1 MRKTQRADAL
11 PKGRKVETRA
21 ADRTDDRSDGEA
33 SPFPPASEQRAVLFI
48 DGNNWYFA
56 LKEIGV
62 RSSALDYR
70 RVARKLVQERE
81 LRQVRYY
88 VGRVRQPLPRVRAQ
102 QVFLTTIQEQ
112 GVDIFLGKSGR
123 RPENARANEARN
135 SLLRAFESREP
146 EIPRDLMR
154 LLREYCTAH
163 PALREFVEK
172 QVDAMISA
180 DLVELA
186 YRDEY
191 EVAYLLSAD
200 SDFVPP
206 VRAAIRHGRSV
217 FVVNPRPGH
226 ELRQAATEYLTITP
240 DWFEDLYL

>member
-1 MRKTQRADAL
+1 MRKTRRADVL
-11 PKGRKVETRA
+11 PKGRTAGTRA
-21 ADRTDDRSDGEA
+21 ADRTGDRSGGA
-33 SPFPPASEQRAVLFI
+33 IPPFPPESEQRAVLFI

-88 VGRVRQPLPRVRAQ
+88 VGRVRQPLPQFRAQ
-102 QVFLTTIQEQ
+102 QSFLATVQEQ
-112 GVDIFLGKSGR
+112 GVSVFLGKSGPR
-123 RPENARANEARN
+123 RENARANEARN
-135 SLLRAFESREP
+135 SLLRAFESRES

-163 PALREFVEK
+163 PALPEFVEK

-206 VRAAIRHGRSV
+206 VRAARRQGRRV

>member
-1 MRKTQRADAL
+1 MKKTRLAGVL
-11 PKGRKVETRA
+11 PQGRSAEIPA
-21 ADRTDDRSDGEA
+21 ADRTCDQAGRET
-33 SPFPPASEQRAVLFI
+33 PRFPPASEQRAVLFI

-70 RVARKLVQERE
+70 RVARKLVEERE

-88 VGRVRQPLPRVRAQ
+88 VGRVRQPLPQFRAQ
-102 QVFLTTIQEQ
+102 QSFLATIREQ
-112 GVDIFLGKSGR
+112 GVAVFLGKSGP
-123 RPENARANEARN
+123 RPENVRANESRN
-135 SLLRAFESREP
+135 SLLRAFEGREP

-154 LLREYCTAH
+154 LLREYSMAH
-163 PALREFVEK
+163 PTLPEFVEK
-172 QVDAMISA
+172 QVDSMISA

-226 ELRQAATEYLTITP
+226 ELRQAATGYLKIAP
-240 DWFEDLYL
+240 DWFEGLYL

>member
-1 MRKTQRADAL
+1 MRKTRRADVL
-11 PKGRKVETRA
+11 PKGGTVEIRA
-21 ADRTDDRSDGEA
+21 ADRTDDPTDGEA
-33 SPFPPASEQRAVLFI
+33 PPVPPESEQRAVLFI

-70 RVARKLVQERE
+70 RVARELVEERE

-102 QVFLTTIQEQ
+102 RRFLTTIQKQ
-112 GVDIFLGKSGR
+112 GVDVFFGKTGR
-123 RPENARANEARN
+123 HPKNARANEARN
-135 SLLRAFESREP
+135 SLLRAFEGREP

-163 PALREFVEK
+163 PTLPEFVEK
-172 QVDAMISA
+172 QVDSMISA

-217 FVVNPRPGH
+217 FIVNPRPGH
-226 ELRQAATEYLTITP
+226 ELRQAATGYLKIAP
-240 DWFEDLYL
+240 DWFEGLYL